1 MANKIVGRA
10 TAAIMLPLLGSFI
23 AACSSA
29 PAGEESRATEAEA
42 LKSAPV
48 SIAKT
53 TDGIQQASA
62 PAGAKLIYRGGRVIS
77 NVQVVPVLYGSGTYI
92 SQVSST
98 SATAGASMFS
108 FYRDIT
114 VSTYFDWLTEYNT
127 TISGGT
133 NQAIGHGTAVTTR
146 QITPAAS
153 RNGTTITDASIQ
165 AELCAQLSAGTLP
178 APTHDA
184 AGNNNTYYA
193 IFFPKGKHISLGGT
207 PSCQAGGFC
216 AYHGT
221 VASCGGKG
229 EVYYG
234 VHPDMSAGSGCD
246 TGCGS
251 NASTFSNQTSVAS
264 HELVEAVTDPEI
276 GIATVIGP
284 PLAWYDAT
292 NGEIGDICN
301 AQLGTVSVGGFNYT
315 VQKEFA
321 NRCGCIVTPPIVTP
335 PAGACAHSVCAT
347 GGSLTSGCNSCV
359 TSICS
364 VDPFCCNTSWD
375 SICVGEVSSICGPP
389 YTNCAEP

>member
-246 TGCGS
+246 TGCG
-251 NASTFSNQTSVAS
+251 NASTTFANQTSVAS
-264 HELVEAVTDPEI
+264 HELVEATTDPEV
-276 GIATVIGP
+276 GIATVIGK

-301 AQLGTVSVGGFNYT
+301 AQQGTVTSNGFGYN
-315 VQKEFA
+315 VQKEFS
-321 NRCGCIVTPPIVTP
+321 NKCNDCVLTNTGC
-335 PAGACAHSVCAT
+335 T
-347 GGSLTSGCNSCV
+347 GGGGGGCTHSDCTTGGPLVSGCNSCV

-364 VDPFCCNTSWD
+364 ADPFCCNTSWD
-375 SICVGEVSSICGPP
+375 SICVGEVGSICGQTCP
-389 YTNCAEP
+389 